1 MLLIVTSTVRP
12 DRAWA
17 NEPGEAVAGLEI
29 LLDEPVEGEVFLL
42 CPLVVLAGMEIP
54 ANDKRAREGEAIE
67 PPDLGLLLER
77 RHSGVRREA
86 RDRAT
91 VEEARRKGFA
101 DERRITD
108 LQRERRT
115 VREAVGARP
124 WQRRHEGH
132 EAGGNPRHVGEQ
144 HPAEGGKLKH
154 DRAEFGPQAG
164 DRRGDADCLRC
175 GGVEERG
182 IVATDKAR
190 VPGAFEGIGD
200 RCRRLDDE
208 PEVIG
213 HRRGVGGVFVRKQR
227 GVEGAIEAHAA
238 EEGMLRVGR
247 QAPARQTLFALR
259 LAVARRVDEAGPAG
273 ERPARCAEVDL
284 RREPGG
290 KGVDV
295 CGDESRR
302 DRLGARGLSHRGF
315 RERVVVEQRPLPF
328 ARHVPRVPFSP
339 VRSAGSSRSP

>member
-1 MLLIVTSTVRP
+1 
-12 DRAWA
+12 
-17 NEPGEAVAGLEI
+17 
-29 LLDEPVEGEVFLL
+29 
-42 CPLVVLAGMEIP
+42 MEIP

-77 RHSGVRREA
+77 RHSGVRCKA
-86 RDRAT
+86 RDRAPI
-91 VEEARRKGFA
+91 EEACGEGFA
-101 DERRITD
+101 DERRIAD
-108 LQRERRT
+108 LQRDRGT
-115 VREAVGARP
+115 VREAFGAWPR
-124 WQRRHEGH
+124 QRCHEGH
-132 EAGGNPRHVGEQ
+132 EAGDEPRHVGEQ
-144 HPAEGGKLKH
+144 RPAERRKLKH
-154 DRAEFGPQAG
+154 DRAEFRTQAG
-164 DRRGDADCLRC
+164 GRRGDTDRRRG

-182 IVATDKAR
+182 IVAADKAG

-208 PEVIG
+208 PEVVG
-213 HRRGVGGVFVRKQR
+213 HRHGIGGVFVGKERC
-227 GVEGAIEAHAA
+227 VEGAIEAHAA
-238 EEGMLRVGR
+238 EEGMLRVGS
-247 QAPARQTLFALR
+247 QSPTRQTLFALR

-284 RREPGG
+284 RREQGG